1 MWDLLLD
8 QPHHRKGDPIN
19 EWDFEGLKSAV
30 QVDGTLNAPWIVDKG
45 WSVEIAFDWKSMAPQ
60 AIGVSCPQKHGDQ
73 WRVNISRVHRDR
85 KDAFTHDWTWSCQ
98 GLGSMH
104 AACTSRRCTA
114 TSSSPR
120 PSSVPLWTS
129 SW

>member
-1 MWDLLLD
+1 M
-8 QPHHRKGDPIN
+8 
-19 EWDFEGLKSAV
+19 V
-30 QVDGTLNAPWIVDKG
+30 VDKG

-73 WRVNISRVHRDR
+73 WRVNMSRVHRDR

-104 AACTSRRCTA
+104 VPEMYGYVQFSETVVGTA
-114 TSSSPR
+114 EDEFA
-120 PSSVPLWTS
+120 VK
-129 SW
+129 